1 MKARLGG
8 VKRVKMQ
15 EQMLSVNSFGERK
28 IDPYE
33 DNIIEWTTLFRRN
46 WEIFAEFF
54 LGISLKPYQRAALHE
69 IGVSDTFF
77 WRAGRAS
84 SKLTVCLA

>member
-8 VKRVKMQ
+8 LKQTKMH
-15 EQMLSVNSFGERK
+15 EQMLSVNSFGERRV
-28 IDPYE
+28 DQFE
-33 DNIIEWTTLFRRN
+33 DNIIEWATLFRRN
-46 WEIFAEFF
+46 WDIFVEFF
-54 LGISLKPYQRAALHE
+54 LGIPLKPFQRVALHE

-84 SKLTVCLA
+84 SKLIICLA